1 MKNKISQLIELVRS
15 LVWILKISYSINRFK
30 FIVRLLITIFYV
42 ALPIISYWLLKQIID
57 TSLILK
63 STSVD
68 VIKPVLYLIA
78 LKVSFDVGWYFLD
91 SFLEG
96 MFKIMRFD
104 LEAYFAVVMV
114 KKLNQMDIEFFEN
127 SNFLDLKQKA
137 LDTYSWRTTDMLNI
151 AFWSFYNLMQIGV
164 QSIIVIQINPVWL
177 ILLFLFQIPAI
188 IILLKIGQSAWNI
201 WDADS
206 TTRRKY
212 TYFSN
217 LFENLS
223 YIKEFMLYGVGDYFI
238 NKIRQLIGEFH
249 FNQKKI
255 ERKRV
260 VYGFGGI
267 LLSNFPGLYIT
278 VSLLIM
284 LINRQITPG
293 LLTFY
298 LSNLAAFSLALSN
311 LVKNINYGYE
321 ANLYIK
327 EIRRFLEMKNK
338 IDNVPVLDP
347 SLSTSLE
354 VGMTNNYEIEFR
366 NISFGY
372 PNSKRKVFSSF
383 SLNIKSNQKIA
394 LVGENGSGKT
404 TLIKLLCRFYD
415 VQKGKIFING
425 VDINNIPLE
434 ELRSRFAV
442 LFQDYVGYDLTVEEN
457 IAMGAI
463 DKINKRKEIINASKM
478 AGVLEFVNKLPNKYQ
493 QLLGATFEGSEQL
506 SIGQWQRIALAKVF
520 MRNSPIIILD
530 EPTAA
535 VDAKTEN
542 EIFNKVMSLIKNKT
556 VLMVSH
562 RFSTVRQ
569 ADEIVVLKAG
579 QIIERGDH
587 NKLMKING
595 EYATMFNI
603 QAKAYN

>member
-1 MKNKISQLIELVRS
+1 MKNKISQLIELVKS
-15 LVWILKISYSINRFK
+15 LFWILKISYSINHFK
-30 FIVRLLITIFYV
+30 FIVRIFVTIFYV
-42 ALPIISYWLLKQIID
+42 ALPIVSYWLLKQIID

-63 STSVD
+63 STSLD

-104 LEAYFAVVMV
+104 LEAYFAETMV

-127 SNFLDLKQKA
+127 SSFLDLKQKA

-151 AFWSFYNLMQIGV
+151 AFWSFYNLMQICV
-164 QSIIVIQINPVWL
+164 QSLIVIQINPVWL

-223 YIKEFMLYGVGDYFI
+223 YAKEFMLYGVGDYFI

-278 VSLLIM
+278 VNLLIM
-284 LINRQITPG
+284 LINKQITPG
-293 LLTFY
+293 LLMFY

-338 IDNVPVLDP
+338 IDTILVLDP
-347 SLSTSLE
+347 SPRSAGF
-354 VGMTNNYEIEFR
+354 GMTNNYEIEFK

-372 PNSKRKVFSSF
+372 PNSKRKVFSNF

-415 VQKGKIFING
+415 VQKGRILING
-425 VDINNIPLE
+425 ININNIPLE
-434 ELRSRFAV
+434 KLRSCFAI

-463 DKINKRKEIINASKM
+463 NKIKKRKEIINASKM
-478 AGVLEFVNKLPNKYQ
+478 AGVSEFVNKLPNKYN
-493 QLLGATFEGSEQL
+493 QLLGSTFEGGEQL
-506 SIGQWQRIALAKVF
+506 SIGQWQRITLAKVF

-587 NKLMKING
+587 NKLMKVNG
-595 EYATMFNI
+595 EYATMFNM

>member
-1 MKNKISQLIELVRS
+1 MKSKFNQLIELVKS

-30 FIVRLLITIFYV
+30 FIVRIFITIFYV

-63 STSVD
+63 PTSIN

-151 AFWSFYNLMQIGV
+151 AFWSFYNLMQIGI

-177 ILLFLFQIPAI
+177 ILLFVFQIPALT
-188 IILLKIGQSAWNI
+188 ILLKIGQSAWNI

-223 YIKEFMLYGVGDYFI
+223 YVKEFMLYGVGDYFI

-249 FNQKKI
+249 CNQKKI
-255 ERKRV
+255 EKKRV

-278 VSLLIM
+278 VSLLFM
-284 LINRQITPG
+284 LINKQITPG

-327 EIRRFLEMKNK
+327 EIRRFLEMKNNI
-338 IDNVPVLDP
+338 IDNVIKKPGFLIQAPTDSSQLAV
-347 SLSTSLE
+347 
-354 VGMTNNYEIEFR
+354 EFR

-372 PNSKRKVFSSF
+372 PNSKRKVFSNF
-383 SLNIKSNQKIA
+383 SLNIRSNQKIA

-415 VQKGKIFING
+415 VQKGKILVNG
-425 VDINNIPLE
+425 IDINNIPLE
-434 ELRSRFAV
+434 ELRLRFAV

-463 DKINKRKEIINASKM
+463 NKIKKRKEIISASRM
-478 AGVLEFVNKLPNKYQ
+478 AGVSEFVDKLPNKYN
-493 QLLGATFEGSEQL
+493 QLLGSTFEGGEQL
-506 SIGQWQRIALAKVF
+506 SIGQWQRIALAKVG
-520 MRNSPIIILD
+520 IIVKMCGVFDDNGTL
-530 EPTAA
+530 
-535 VDAKTEN
+535 
-542 EIFNKVMSLIKNKT
+542 NK
-556 VLMVSH
+556 
-562 RFSTVRQ
+562 ST
-569 ADEIVVLKAG
+569 I
-579 QIIERGDH
+579 
-587 NKLMKING
+587 
-595 EYATMFNI
+595 
-603 QAKAYN
+603 